1 MRAEAVSMGE
11 TYRDACDRRRLD
23 GGDLRCQVARGMGC
37 LGSVFSI
44 VSRCFKGR
52 TMMRVKGTVA
62 QILPVV

>member
-44 VSRCFKGR
+44 VSRCSKKER
-52 TMMRVKGTVA
+52 
-62 QILPVV
+62 